1 MKAHAHTC
9 FDEGG
14 MFVGVTTFTSVNAYV
29 SGWIAQVSK
38 GRRGGFRVLSEPKRQ
53 GNSGNAD
60 EGQGNDQLPRFQLG
74 MSLGSKLGLPIQ
86 NPADQIAHLSK
97 AILCQEHFSCATA
110 STTSAMND
118 DFLVF

>member
-1 MKAHAHTC
+1 MKAHAHAC
-9 FDEGG
+9 FEEGG
-14 MFVGVTTFTSVNAYV
+14 MFVGVTTFTSLNAYV
-29 SGWIAQVSK
+29 SGGITQVSE
-38 GRRGGFRVLSEPKRQ
+38 GGLGGFRVLSEPQRQ
-53 GNSGNAD
+53 GNSRNAD

-97 AILCQEHFSCATA
+97 AILCHEHFGGATA